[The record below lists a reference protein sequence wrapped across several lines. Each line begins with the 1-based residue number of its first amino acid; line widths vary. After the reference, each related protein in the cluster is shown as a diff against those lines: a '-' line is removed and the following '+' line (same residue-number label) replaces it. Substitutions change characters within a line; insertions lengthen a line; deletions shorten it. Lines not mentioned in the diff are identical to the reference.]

1 MVDHVTHKARV
12 PKTAQLIINCI
23 KKIKKKKEQ
32 KLKQKLIINIK
43 LMIIRPQVNEML
55 L

>member
-1 MVDHVTHKARV
+1 MQVDTQDRFYNEI
-12 PKTAQLIINCI
+12 Q
-23 KKIKKKKEQ
+23 KIKKKEQ
-32 KLKQKLIINIK
+32 KLKQKLIKNKK